1 MFNLYFPKGNAE
13 SKVLSKK
20 YTAGALKRIRQGI
33 YTDAPYE
40 EINDLVIKQWS
51 RIVNYLYPTAIA
63 SHSTAEYLK
72 PIDGIVYITADIK
85 VRKNVKIADSLTV
98 NIIPGDVSTLTE
110 RFLPELSRSA
120 PARLLLENLQIAH
133 GDTGA
138 IKSLGKVWVEE
149 KLCAFLDRYG
159 EDELNR
165 LRDLANKSAI
175 TLHMQREAKM
185 LDFIVGSILSTQPI
199 KNLDSPRAIAHAKIE
214 PFVNHRMT
222 LFHSLAD
229 YLQRCELIPSSYSYN
244 TQGWRN
250 LSFYESYF
258 SNYIEGTE
266 FEIDEAEKIVFEKT
280 TINNRHQDSHDVLSV
295 FGVVS
300 DYSEMCVVP
309 SSPEEL
315 INLLKERHALIMS
328 ERPEKRPGE
337 FKVEPNKAGGTSFVL
352 PEHVEGTFT
361 QAFPIY
367 QSLPAG
373 LPRAIF
379 MQFLVAEV
387 HPHDDG
393 NGRLSRI
400 MLNAEL
406 VANEEHKII
415 IPTVHRES
423 YLNGLRQA
431 TRSGKFRTLT
441 KVFANMQAYT
451 ESIDWSDYGEARD
464 TLERHMADKLPDQG
478 VATFNREIAKHKIS
492 LPVG

>member
-1 MFNLYFPKGNAE
+1 MSNLYFPKNNAE
-13 SKVLSKK
+13 SKALSKK
-20 YTAGALKRIRQGI
+20 YAAGVLKRIRQGI

-40 EINDLVIKQWS
+40 EINDLVLKQWS
-51 RIVNYLYPTAIA
+51 KIVDYLYPTAIV
-63 SHSTAEYLK
+63 SHSTAQYLK
-72 PIDGIVYITADIK
+72 PIEGVVYITADIK
-85 VRKNVKIADSLTV
+85 VRKHVKIADSLTV
-98 NIIPGDVSTLTE
+98 NVIPGDVNTLTE
-110 RFLPELSRSA
+110 RFLPELFRSA

-149 KLCAFLDRYG
+149 KLCTILERYG

-165 LRDLANKSAI
+165 LRDLAHKNAI
-175 TLHMQREAKM
+175 TLNMQREAKI
-185 LDFIVGSILSTQPI
+185 LDCIIGSILSTRSI
-199 KNLDSPRAIAHAKIE
+199 NNLDSPSAIAHAKVE
-214 PFVNHRMT
+214 PFDNHRMI
-222 LFHSLAD
+222 LFQSLAS
-229 YLQRCELIPSSYSYN
+229 YLQRCELMPLSYSYN
-244 TQGWRN
+244 AQGWQN

-266 FEIDEAEKIVFEKT
+266 FEIDEAEKIIFEKT

-295 FGVVS
+295 HGVVS

-309 SSPEEL
+309 SSSEEL

-337 FKVEPNKAGGTSFVL
+337 FKTVPNKAGGTSFVQ
-352 PEHVEGTFT
+352 PEHVEGTLA

-451 ESIDWSDYGEARD
+451 ASIDWIDYSEARE

-478 VATFNREIAKHKIS
+478 IARFNREIAKHKIF
-492 LPVG
+492 LPAG

>member
-1 MFNLYFPKGNAE
+1 MSNLYFPKDTAE
-13 SKVLSKK
+13 SKALSKK
-20 YTAGALKRIRQGI
+20 YTAGTLKRIRQGI

-51 RIVNYLYPTAIA
+51 KIVDYLYPTAIA
-63 SHSTAEYLK
+63 SHSTAQYLK
-72 PIDGIVYITADIK
+72 PIDGVVYITADIK
-85 VRKNVKIADSLTV
+85 VRKNVKIADSLTI
-98 NIIPGDVSTLTE
+98 NIIPGDVNTLTE

-175 TLHMQREAKM
+175 SLNMQREAKM
-185 LDFIVGSILSTQPI
+185 LDFIVGSILSTRPI
-199 KNLDSPRAIAHAKIE
+199 TNLDSPSAIAHAKIE
-214 PFVNHRMT
+214 PFDNHRIT
-222 LFHSLAD
+222 LFHALAD
-229 YLQRCELIPSSYSYN
+229 YLQRCELTPSPYCYN

-280 TINNRHQDSHDVLSV
+280 PINNRHQDSHDVLSV
-295 FGVVS
+295 FGIVS

-309 SSPEEL
+309 SSPLEL

-328 ERPEKRPGE
+328 ERPETRPGE
-337 FKVEPNKAGGTSFVL
+337 FKIEPNKAGDTSFVL

-451 ESIDWSDYGEARD
+451 ASIDWSDYGEARE

-478 VATFNREIAKHKIS
+478 VATFNKEIAKHKIF
-492 LPVG
+492 LPAG

>member
-1 MFNLYFPKGNAE
+1 M
-13 SKVLSKK
+13 
-20 YTAGALKRIRQGI
+20 
-33 YTDAPYE
+33 
-40 EINDLVIKQWS
+40 
-51 RIVNYLYPTAIA
+51 
-63 SHSTAEYLK
+63 
-72 PIDGIVYITADIK
+72 
-85 VRKNVKIADSLTV
+85 KIADLLTI
-98 NIIPGDVSTLTE
+98 NIIPGDVNTLTE
-110 RFLPELSRSA
+110 RFLPELARSA
-120 PARLLLENLQIAH
+120 LARLLIENLQIAH

-138 IKSLGKVWVEE
+138 IKSLGKVWVED
-149 KLCAFLDRYG
+149 KLCALLDMHG

-165 LRDLANKSAI
+165 LRDLANQSAI
-175 TLHMQREAKM
+175 ALNMQREAKV
-185 LDFIVGSILSTQPI
+185 LDGIVGSILTTRPI
-199 KNLDSPRAIAHAKIE
+199 KNLDSARVIAHAKKE
-214 PFVNHRMT
+214 PFDSHRIT
-222 LFHSLAD
+222 LFQALAD
-229 YLQRCELIPSSYSYN
+229 YLNRCDLNPKPYTYN

-258 SNYIEGTE
+258 SNFIEGTE

-280 TINNRHQDSHDVLSV
+280 TFNSRHQDSHDVLSV
-295 FGVVS
+295 FDMVS

-309 SSPEEL
+309 ATAEEL

-337 FKVEPNKAGGTSFVL
+337 FKLDPNKAGGTSFVL

-451 ESIDWSDYGEARD
+451 ASIDWADYGEAKE

-478 VATFNREIAKHKIS
+478 VATFNREISKYKIV

>member
-1 MFNLYFPKGNAE
+1 M
-13 SKVLSKK
+13 
-20 YTAGALKRIRQGI
+20 
-33 YTDAPYE
+33 
-40 EINDLVIKQWS
+40 
-51 RIVNYLYPTAIA
+51 
-63 SHSTAEYLK
+63 
-72 PIDGIVYITADIK
+72 
-85 VRKNVKIADSLTV
+85 
-98 NIIPGDVSTLTE
+98 
-110 RFLPELSRSA
+110 
-120 PARLLLENLQIAH
+120 
-133 GDTGA
+133 
-138 IKSLGKVWVEE
+138 
-149 KLCAFLDRYG
+149 
-159 EDELNR
+159 
-165 LRDLANKSAI
+165 
-175 TLHMQREAKM
+175 
-185 LDFIVGSILSTQPI
+185 
-199 KNLDSPRAIAHAKIE
+199 
-214 PFVNHRMT
+214 
-222 LFHSLAD
+222 
-229 YLQRCELIPSSYSYN
+229 
-244 TQGWRN
+244 
-250 LSFYESYF
+250 
-258 SNYIEGTE
+258 
-266 FEIDEAEKIVFEKT
+266 
-280 TINNRHQDSHDVLSV
+280 
-295 FGVVS
+295 S

-478 VATFNREIAKHKIS
+478 VATFNREVAKHKIS

>member
-1 MFNLYFPKGNAE
+1 
-13 SKVLSKK
+13 
-20 YTAGALKRIRQGI
+20 
-33 YTDAPYE
+33 
-40 EINDLVIKQWS
+40 
-51 RIVNYLYPTAIA
+51 
-63 SHSTAEYLK
+63 
-72 PIDGIVYITADIK
+72 
-85 VRKNVKIADSLTV
+85 
-98 NIIPGDVSTLTE
+98 
-110 RFLPELSRSA
+110 
-120 PARLLLENLQIAH
+120 
-133 GDTGA
+133 
-138 IKSLGKVWVEE
+138 
-149 KLCAFLDRYG
+149 
-159 EDELNR
+159 
-165 LRDLANKSAI
+165 
-175 TLHMQREAKM
+175 
-185 LDFIVGSILSTQPI
+185 
-199 KNLDSPRAIAHAKIE
+199 
-214 PFVNHRMT
+214 MT

-229 YLQRCELIPSSYSYN
+229 YLQRCELIPSLYSYN

-266 FEIDEAEKIVFEKT
+266 FEIDEAEKIVFEKI

-295 FGVVS
+295 FRIVS

-309 SSPEEL
+309 SSPIEL

-337 FKVEPNKAGGTSFVL
+337 FKIEPNKAGDTSFVL

-431 TRSGKFRTLT
+431 TRSGRFRTLT

-451 ESIDWSDYGEARD
+451 ASIDWSDYGEARE

-478 VATFNREIAKHKIS
+478 VAIFNREISKHKIF
-492 LPVG
+492 LPAG

>member
-1 MFNLYFPKGNAE
+1 M
-13 SKVLSKK
+13 
-20 YTAGALKRIRQGI
+20 
-33 YTDAPYE
+33 
-40 EINDLVIKQWS
+40 IKQWS
-51 RIVNYLYPTAIA
+51 KIVDYLYPTAIA
-63 SHSTAEYLK
+63 SHSTAQYLK
-72 PIDGIVYITADIK
+72 PIDGVVYITADIK
-85 VRKNVKIADSLTV
+85 VRKHVKIADSLTINV
-98 NIIPGDVSTLTE
+98 IPGDVNTLTE

-159 EDELNR
+159 DDELNR

-175 TLHMQREAKM
+175 TLSMQREVKI
-185 LDFIVGSILSTQPI
+185 LDFIIGSILSTRSI
-199 KNLDSPRAIAHAKIE
+199 KNLESPSAIAHAKVE
-214 PFVNHRMT
+214 PFDNHRMI
-222 LFHSLAD
+222 LFQSLAN
-229 YLQRCELIPSSYSYN
+229 YLQRCELMPSSYSYN
-244 TQGWRN
+244 AQGWQN

-266 FEIDEAEKIVFEKT
+266 FEIDEAEKIIFEKT

-295 FGVVS
+295 YGVVS

-337 FKVEPNKAGGTSFVL
+337 FKTEPNKAGDTSFVL
-352 PEHVEGTFT
+352 PAHVEGTLT

-393 NGRLSRI
+393 NGRLSSI

-451 ESIDWSDYGEARD
+451 ESIDWSDYGEARE
-464 TLERHMADKLPDQG
+464 TLEQHMADKLPDQG
-478 VATFNREIAKHKIS
+478 IARFNREIAKHKIF
-492 LPVG
+492 LPAV

>member
-1 MFNLYFPKGNAE
+1 MFELYFPKDTAE
-13 SKVLSKK
+13 SKALSKK
-20 YTAGALKRIRQGI
+20 FVAGTLKRIRQGI
-33 YTDAPYE
+33 YTNAPYE
-40 EINDLVIKQWS
+40 EINDLVIRQWS
-51 RIVNYLYPTAIA
+51 KIVNYLYPNAIA
-63 SHSTAEYLK
+63 SHSTAEHLK
-72 PIDGIVYITADIK
+72 PVDGTVYITADIK
-85 VRKNVKIADSLTV
+85 VRKSVKIADSLTI
-98 NIIPGDVSTLTE
+98 NIIPGNVNTLTE
-110 RFLPELSRSA
+110 HFLPELFRSA
-120 PARLLLENLQIAH
+120 PARMLLENLQIAH
-133 GDTGA
+133 GDTSA
-138 IKSLGKVWVEE
+138 LKSLGKVWVEE
-149 KLCAFLDRYG
+149 KLCTYLDRYG

-165 LRDLANKSAI
+165 IRDMANKSAS
-175 TLHMQREAKM
+175 TLDMQREAKL
-185 LDFIVGSILSTQPI
+185 LDSIVSSILTTQPI
-199 KNLDSPRAIAHAKIE
+199 KNLASRRAIAHAKKE
-214 PFVNHRMT
+214 PFDTHRIT
-222 LFHSLAD
+222 IFQALAD
-229 YLQRCELIPSSYSYN
+229 YLQRCEFTPSPYQYD
-244 TQGWRN
+244 TQGWLS

-266 FEIDEAEKIVFEKT
+266 FEIDEAEKIIFEKK

-295 FGVVS
+295 FDVVN

-309 SSPEEL
+309 SSTEEL

-328 ERPEKRPGE
+328 QRPEKRPGE
-337 FKVEPNKAGGTSFVL
+337 FKTEPNKAGGTSFVV
-352 PEHVEGTFT
+352 PEHVEGTFA

-423 YLNGLRQA
+423 YLNGHRQA
-431 TRSGKFRTLT
+431 TRSGRFRTLV

-451 ESIDWSDYGEARD
+451 ASIEWSDYGEARE

-478 VATFNREIAKHKIS
+478 IATFNREISKHKIT
-492 LPVG
+492 LPAG